1 MLQPK
6 PLSESLLSASGIV
19 PRACSDVLT
28 AIHQRRAQGVRAVL
42 RISYVEIYGEQVC
55 CSAYVSIR
63 QHASACVSVCA
74 RTARSAAHI
83 LGGNLRRTGML
94 LTTYADVC

>member
-6 PLSESLLSASGIV
+6 LLAESILSSSGIV

-55 CSAYVSIR
+55 SAQTVSKNTTPAYLFAVDFMSYVSIYQHTSAYVSIR
-63 QHASACVSVCA
+63 Q
-74 RTARSAAHI
+74 R
-83 LGGNLRRTGML
+83 L
-94 LTTYADVC
+94 